1 MNMKC
6 KICEAESFYFARAK
20 VLNKYDVS
28 YFQCTN
34 CRFVQTED
42 PYWLEEAYASPIA
55 HSDAGLVFRNYMLS
69 RVASNI
75 IAKLFNPEANFLDCG
90 GGYGLFVRLMRD
102 INYKFFW
109 QDKYCENIFA
119 QGFEANLQEGET
131 YEVATSFEVFEHL
144 VNPIVEIS
152 EILKY
157 SKNILF
163 STELLPDSDPKPEE
177 WWYYAPH
184 EGQHISFYTPKSLF
198 ILAER
203 LGLNLY
209 SNGSSLHLLTES
221 NIPEAL
227 FERLSYYDSLGL
239 KDFLLVSR
247 DYLQTIEKVDSEQ
260 YKVKMRETEAE
271 LGRTQAQLHD
281 TYAQW
286 VQSQA
291 QLHATQT
298 ELGQTQGQLHE
309 KEAQL
314 VQSQVQLHAAQT
326 EIGRSQARLHQN
338 EAKVA
343 QSQAQQHQMQEEFE
357 RNQEQLQQRQE
368 EWEVLQ
374 GQLQAAELE
383 VANFQKQQHQMQA
396 DFERTQAELQQR
408 QEELEVLQGQLQTAE
423 LEAANFQRQQHQMQ
437 EDFERTQA
445 ELQQRQEEWEVLQG
459 QLQAA
464 ELEAANFQKQ
474 QHQMQADFERTQAEL
489 QERQEELEV
498 LQGQLQTAEVEVV
511 NLRSQEYRTQEEL
524 SQAMSVAHCAQQE
537 MKQWQSQYHEVF
549 AELEQ
554 SQSQLH
560 QLQEQLERSQAQ
572 GERVHWEL
580 QRAEFQ
586 QAVANQAN
594 GNGQMHYRLLVWEG
608 WYAYRS
614 GDLKKMR
621 ECLQESLKFTSL
633 PRTETVSNWLE
644 SFSTFSS
651 EKGGQLDS
659 HALTNSEEWKQLMRR
674 LLTKANSSKI

>member
-1 MNMKC
+1 MKC
-6 KICEAESFYFARAK
+6 KICEAESFYLASAK

-55 HSDAGLVFRNYMLS
+55 YSDAGLVFRNYMLS

-75 IAKLFNPEANFLDCG
+75 IAKIFNPEANFLDCG

-131 YEVATSFEVFEHL
+131 YEVVTSFEVFEHF
-144 VNPIVEIS
+144 VNPLAEIS
-152 EILKY
+152 ELLKY

-184 EGQHISFYTPKSLF
+184 EGQHISFYTPQSLS
-198 ILAER
+198 ILADR

-221 NIPEAL
+221 NIPGSL

-247 DYLQTIEKVDSEQ
+247 DYLQTIEKIDSEQ
-260 YKVKMRETEAE
+260 YKVKLRETEGE
-271 LGRTQAQLHD
+271 LGRMQAQLHEI
-281 TYAQW
+281 YAQW

-291 QLHATQT
+291 QVEGTKI
-298 ELGQTQGQLHE
+298 ELGQAQGQLYE
-309 KEAQL
+309 KEAEL
-314 VQSQVQLHAAQT
+314 VQSQVQLHMAQT
-326 EIGRSQARLHQN
+326 EIGRMQGQIYEKEAELVQSQAQLYQTQEEVERSQARLHQN
-338 EAKVA
+338 EAKMA
-343 QSQAQQHQMQEEFE
+343 QSQAQ
-357 RNQEQLQQRQE
+357 L
-368 EWEVLQ
+368 
-374 GQLQAAELE
+374 
-383 VANFQKQQHQMQA
+383 HQMQA
-396 DFERTQAELQQR
+396 DFERTQEELQQR
-408 QEELEVLQGQLQTAE
+408 QENLEVLQGQLHTTE
-423 LEAANFQRQQHQMQ
+423 VEAANFQ
-437 EDFERTQA
+437 
-445 ELQQRQEEWEVLQG
+445 G
-459 QLQAA
+459 QL
-464 ELEAANFQKQ
+464 
-474 QHQMQADFERTQAEL
+474 HQMQADFERSQEEL
-489 QERQEELEV
+489 QQRQEKLEV
-498 LQGQLQTAEVEVV
+498 LQGQLHAAEADLV

-524 SQAMSVAHCAQQE
+524 SQALSAADSAQQE
-537 MKQWQSQYHEVF
+537 MKRWQSQYHSVF
-549 AELEQ
+549 AEFEQ

-560 QLQEQLERSQAQ
+560 QLQERLERSQAQ
-572 GERVHWEL
+572 AERVQWEL

-586 QAVANQAN
+586 QAIANQVN
-594 GNGQMHYRLLVWEG
+594 GKNGQMTYRLLVWEG
-608 WYAYRS
+608 WYAYCR
-614 GDLKKMR
+614 GDLIKMR

-633 PRTETVSNWLE
+633 SRTETVSNWLE
-644 SFSTFSS
+644 SFRNFSL
-651 EKGGQLDS
+651 EKGKQLDS
-659 HALTNSEEWKQLMRR
+659 QALTNSDEWKQVMRR
-674 LLTKANSSKI
+674 VLTKANLSKL

>member
-1 MNMKC
+1 MKC
-6 KICEAESFYFARAK
+6 KICESESFYFANANI
-20 VLNKYDVS
+20 LNKYDAA
-28 YFQCTN
+28 YFKCTN
-34 CRFVQTED
+34 CGFVQTEE
-42 PYWLEEAYASPIA
+42 PYWLEEAYSQPIA
-55 HSDAGLVFRNYMLS
+55 DTDSGLVFRNYMLA
-69 RVASNI
+69 RIASNI
-75 IAKLFNPEANFLDCG
+75 IAKLFNPEAKFLDCG

-109 QDKYCENIFA
+109 QDKYCKNIFA
-119 QGFEANLQEGET
+119 QGFEANLQNAEN
-131 YEVATSFEVFEHL
+131 YEAVTSFEVFEHF
-144 VNPIVEIS
+144 VNPIAEIS

-184 EGQHISFYTPKSLF
+184 EGQHISFYTPKSLS

-221 NIPEAL
+221 NIQEAL
-227 FERLSYYDSLGL
+227 FERLSHYDSLGL

-247 DYLQTIEKVDSEQ
+247 DYLQTLEKVDSEH
-260 YKVKMRETEAE
+260 YKVKLRETEAE
-271 LGRTQAQLHD
+271 LGRSQVQLHD

-298 ELGQTQGQLHE
+298 ELGQ
-309 KEAQL
+309 A
-314 VQSQVQLHAAQT
+314 QVQLHAAQT
-326 EIGRSQARLHQN
+326 EIERSQAQLHEKEAELAQSQAQLYQTQEELERSQTRLHQN

-343 QSQAQQHQMQEEFE
+343 QSQAQLYQTQEEVERLQTRLHQKEAELAQSQAQLHQRQADFE
-357 RNQEQLQQRQE
+357 GSQEQLEVLQGQLHAAEVEAANFQRQLHQRQADFEGSQEQLQQR
-368 EWEVLQ
+368 L
-374 GQLQAAELE
+374 G
-383 VANFQKQQHQMQA
+383 
-396 DFERTQAELQQR
+396 
-408 QEELEVLQGQLQTAE
+408 ELEVLQGQL
-423 LEAANFQRQQHQMQ
+423 H
-437 EDFERTQA
+437 
-445 ELQQRQEEWEVLQG
+445 
-459 QLQAA
+459 AA
-464 ELEAANFQKQ
+464 E
-474 QHQMQADFERTQAEL
+474 ADL
-489 QERQEELEV
+489 
-498 LQGQLQTAEVEVV
+498 V
-511 NLRSQEYRTQEEL
+511 NWRSQEYRTQKEL
-524 SQAMSVAHCAQQE
+524 SQAMSAANCVQQK
-537 MKQWQSQYHEVF
+537 MKRLQSQYYAVF
-549 AELEQ
+549 TEFEQ
-554 SQSQLH
+554 SQSKLH

-580 QRAEFQ
+580 QRADYQ

-594 GNGQMHYRLLVWEG
+594 GNGQMRYRLLVWEG

-633 PRTETVSNWLE
+633 PRTEKVSNWLE

-651 EKGGQLDS
+651 EKGGQLDT
-659 HALTNSEEWKQLMRR
+659 HALTNSEEWKQLMR

>member
-1 MNMKC
+1 MNC
-6 KICEAESFYFARAK
+6 KICEAESFYSGSAK

-55 HSDAGLVFRNYMLS
+55 YSDAGLVFRNYMLS
-69 RVASNI
+69 RIVSNI

-119 QGFEANLQEGET
+119 QGFEANLQNAEN
-131 YEVATSFEVFEHL
+131 YEVVTSFEVFEHF
-144 VNPIVEIS
+144 VNPIAEIS

-163 STELLPDSDPKPEE
+163 STELLPDSDPTPEE

-184 EGQHISFYTPKSLF
+184 EGQHISFYTPKSLS

-209 SNGSSLHLLTES
+209 SNGSSLHLLTKS
-221 NIPEAL
+221 NIQEAL
-227 FERLSYYDSLGL
+227 FERLSHYDSLGL

-260 YKVKMRETEAE
+260 YKVKLREKEAE
-271 LGRTQAQLHD
+271 LVQSQAQLHD

-298 ELGQTQGQLHE
+298 ELGQAQAQLRE
-309 KEAQL
+309 KEAEL
-314 VQSQVQLHAAQT
+314 VQSQVQLHATQTELRQAQAQLHEKEAELVQSQAQLHQTQEEVERAQT
-326 EIGRSQARLHQN
+326 RLHQN

-343 QSQAQQHQMQEEFE
+343 QSQAQLHQRLADLE
-357 RNQEQLQQRQE
+357 RTQADSEI
-368 EWEVLQ
+368 LQ
-374 GQLQAAELE
+374 GQLHAAE
-383 VANFQKQQHQMQA
+383 A
-396 DFERTQAELQQR
+396 
-408 QEELEVLQGQLQTAE
+408 
-423 LEAANFQRQQHQMQ
+423 EAANFQRQLHQRLA
-437 EDFERTQA
+437 DLERTQA
-445 ELQQRQEEWEVLQG
+445 DSEVLQG
-459 QLQAA
+459 QLHA
-464 ELEAANFQKQ
+464 
-474 QHQMQADFERTQAEL
+474 
-489 QERQEELEV
+489 
-498 LQGQLQTAEVEVV
+498 AEVEVV

-524 SQAMSVAHCAQQE
+524 SQAMSAANCAQQK
-537 MKQWQSQYHEVF
+537 MKRWQSQYHAVF
-549 AELEQ
+549 TEFEQ

-560 QLQEQLERSQAQ
+560 QFQEQLERSQVQ
-572 GERVHWEL
+572 GERVNWEL
-580 QRAEFQ
+580 QRAEYQ

-594 GNGQMHYRLLVWEG
+594 GNGQMRYRLLVWEG

-651 EKGGQLDS
+651 EKGGQIDT
-659 HALTNSEEWKQLMRR
+659 HALTNSEEWKQLMR

>member
-1 MNMKC
+1 MKC

-28 YFQCTN
+28 YFQCRN

-109 QDKYCENIFA
+109 QDKYCENIFS

-131 YEVATSFEVFEHL
+131 YEVATSFEVFEHF

-247 DYLQTIEKVDSEQ
+247 DYQQTIEKVDSEQ
-260 YKVKMRETEAE
+260 YKVKVRETEAE

-298 ELGQTQGQLHE
+298 ELGQAQGQLHE

-314 VQSQVQLHAAQT
+314 VQSQVQLHAAKT
-326 EIGRSQARLHQN
+326 EIGRSQAKLHEKESELVQFQAQLYQTQEEVERSQARLHQN

-343 QSQAQQHQMQEEFE
+343 QLQAQQHQMQEDFE
-357 RNQEQLQQRQE
+357 RSQEQLQQRQE
-368 EWEVLQ
+368 ELEVLQ
-374 GQLQAAELE
+374 AQLQAAELE
-383 VANFQKQQHQMQA
+383 AANFQKQQHQMQA

-408 QEELEVLQGQLQTAE
+408 QEELEVLQAQRQAAE

-437 EDFERTQA
+437 EDFERTQ
-445 ELQQRQEEWEVLQG
+445 EQLQQ
-459 QLQAA
+459 
-464 ELEAANFQKQ
+464 
-474 QHQMQADFERTQAEL
+474 
-489 QERQEELEV
+489 RQEELEV
-498 LQGQLQTAEVEVV
+498 LQGLLHAAEVEVV

-572 GERVHWEL
+572 GERDHWEL

-594 GNGQMHYRLLVWEG
+594 GNGQKHYRLLVWEG